1 MLKNKGN
8 IDYLLASTIFIL
20 VLFGILIL
28 FSTSAPLSER
38 RFGDPYHFFRHQLL
52 FGLIPGLVLGFFAFV
67 IPLSFFR
74 KWAPLLFLINLVLTA
89 MVFLPH
95 IGIASGGSRR
105 WLNFGFFSIQP
116 SEFLKITFV
125 FYLAAWLSNKN
136 NSQQLKG
143 GFKFKRGV
151 KRKNIPKGGQSRP
164 FLGFLILIS
173 LVAVLLVFQPDIST
187 MLIILSTAIGI
198 YFLSGASIWQMV
210 LMFFIGLISLF
221 PLIKIAPYRMAR
233 ILVFLK
239 PNTDILGMG
248 YHLNQ
253 ALIAL
258 GSGGLFGLG
267 MGMSHQKFGFLPQTM
282 TDSIFAVF
290 SEEAGFVGGCILVL
304 LFLFF
309 LWRGFSIALRSQD
322 KFCQLISFGITFWI
336 TFQAFFNIGSIS
348 GILPLAGIPLPFISY
363 GGSGLI
369 SALIGAGVLLNASRS

>member
-1 MLKNKGN
+1 MLKNKGH
-8 IDYLLASTIFIL
+8 IDYLLVSTIFIL

-28 FSTSAPLSER
+28 FSTSAPLSEK
-38 RFGDPYHFFRHQLL
+38 RFGDPYYFFRHQLL
-52 FGLIPGLVLGFFAFV
+52 FGLIPGLILGFFAFI
-67 IPLSFFR
+67 IPLSFFK
-74 KWAPLLFLINLVLTA
+74 KWAPVLFLINLVLTA

-105 WLNFGFFSIQP
+105 WLNFGLFSIQP

-136 NSQQLKG
+136 NSRR
-143 GFKFKRGV
+143 FKRGF
-151 KRKNIPKGGQSRP
+151 KRENILQGQSGH

-173 LVAVLLVFQPDIST
+173 LVALLLILQPDIST
-187 MLIILSTAIGI
+187 MLIILSTAVGI
-198 YFLSGASIWQMV
+198 YFLSGAPIWQMA
-210 LMFFIGLISLF
+210 LMFSMGIISLF

-253 ALIAL
+253 ALITL

-322 KFCQLISFGITFWI
+322 KFCQLTAFGITFWI

-369 SALIGAGVLLNASRS
+369 SALIGAGVLLNISRS